1 MSVRQNRMFN
11 VFRFQ
16 STHFCRMRR
25 LPSSRFQCF
34 YTGFVKYSAKI
45 WVFGCFLVT
54 VLYLLMEIPLYMCW
68 FPFYDAE
75 RGIRTLKNDTVRAS
89 LNRMRMP
96 ISPSPQGEMT
106 IWIVVNYDSYR
117 FSAVKLTI

>member
-1 MSVRQNRMFN
+1 MGFWLFFS
-11 VFRFQ
+11 
-16 STHFCRMRR
+16 
-25 LPSSRFQCF
+25 
-34 YTGFVKYSAKI
+34 YGFVFI
-45 WVFGCFLVT
+45 NGDT
-54 VLYLLMEIPLYMCW
+54 VVHVL

-117 FSAVKLTI
+117 LSAVKLTI

>member
-1 MSVRQNRMFN
+1 
-11 VFRFQ
+11 
-16 STHFCRMRR
+16 MRR

-54 VLYLLMEIPLYMCW
+54 VLYLLMEIPLYVCW

-75 RGIRTLKNDTVRAS
+75 RGTRTLKNDTVRAS

-96 ISPSPQGEMT
+96 ISPSPQGETT

-117 FSAVKLTI
+117 LSAVKLTI